1 MTTRKIVIND
11 NIYYFNFD
19 IFNDLFVNKCKNEK
33 MLKCDLE
40 YNLSEYVNKSTAS
53 IHNWRFKLNGTS
65 DLDTIKLIANF
76 FEISDYKVL
85 SNEKEKEYLMGKFND
100 LQMLS
105 LKKYIMQ
112 LLII

>member
-33 MLKCDLE
+33 MLKCDSE
-40 YNLSEYVNKSTAS
+40 YNLSEYVNKITAS
-53 IHNWRFKLNGTS
+53 IQNWRFKLNGTS

-76 FEISDYKVL
+76 FENSDYKVL
-85 SNEKEKEYLMGKFND
+85 LNEKEKEYLMGKFND